1 MVRATLD
8 LLYIAFSKGTSP
20 ALVTRWQE
28 KLDELKMD
36 GTFEKIYRSYI
47 PDADMNNL
55 LKK

>member
-1 MVRATLD
+1 MIRATLD